1 MTATTALGASSKP
14 RLVKN
19 GVAAE
24 LAKLTAHDP
33 SWTVAVVFDTA
44 VWRPFLPPE
53 GEQWDYDPFSV
64 RAEAERRMRDPQSER
79 FADPELWERRED
91 GWERVVPA
99 PAS

>member
-1 MTATTALGASSKP
+1 M
-14 RLVKN
+14 KN

-33 SWTVAVVFDTA
+33 SYTHAVVFGTT
-44 VWRPFLPPE
+44 WQPFTPPE
-53 GEQWDYDPFSV
+53 GERWDYDPFTI
-64 RAEAERRMRDPQSER
+64 RAEAERRMRDPRSER
-79 FADPELWERRED
+79 FAEPELWERRED